1 MGIAEDLKNLTEVRA
16 AVLDAEEAFKKAI
29 RPLRDKRVEFEV
41 KVRELL
47 FVQQRRD
54 YMLRKI
60 NVHSRRI
67 PKSTELTS
75 EFLYDL
81 KNGFVVV
88 YGKNPEWD
96 WSNGG
101 ANTKCGFIFP
111 FDSLVEIEAAEGNDI
126 IQKYWATDVH
136 DVIALGI
143 AESLVKKKEVY
154 NEC

>member
-54 YMLRKI
+54 YMLMKI
-60 NVHSRRI
+60 NVHSRRG
-67 PKSTELTS
+67 PKITDLRS

-88 YGKNPEWD
+88 YGTHPEWD

-101 ANTKCGFIFP
+101 VNTKCGFIFP
-111 FDSLVEIEAAEGNDI
+111 FDSLVEIEATGGNDV

-143 AESLVKKKEVY
+143 AESLIKKKED
-154 NEC
+154 